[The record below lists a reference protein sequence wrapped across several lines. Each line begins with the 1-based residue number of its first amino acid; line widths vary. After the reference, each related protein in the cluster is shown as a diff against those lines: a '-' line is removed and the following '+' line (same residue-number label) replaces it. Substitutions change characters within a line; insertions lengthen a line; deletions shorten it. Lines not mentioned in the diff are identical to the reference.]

1 LQLRGYR
8 MAIEFPNR
16 SRSYD
21 LTRRAVHFWGY
32 DSAME
37 RSFFVTQDALKR
49 IQPDMLFEEAA
60 ILSVF
65 DSNRAL
71 IYAAAAKV
79 YSRGPRGSYD
89 IIAAD
94 F

>member
-1 LQLRGYR
+1 
-8 MAIEFPNR
+8 
-16 SRSYD
+16 
-21 LTRRAVHFWGY
+21 VHFWGY

-49 IQPDMLFEEAA
+49 IQPDMQFEEAA
-60 ILSVF
+60 ILSAF
-65 DSNRAL
+65 DTNRTL
-71 IYAAAAKV
+71 IYAIATKV
-79 YSRGPRGSYD
+79 YSRGTKGSYD

>member
-1 LQLRGYR
+1 
-8 MAIEFPNR
+8 MAIEFPNQ

-21 LTRRAVHFWGY
+21 ATRRAGHFWGY
-32 DSAME
+32 DRAME

-49 IQPDMLFEEAA
+49 IQPDMQFEEAA
-60 ILSVF
+60 ILGAF

-71 IYAAAAKV
+71 IYTTAAKI
-79 YSRGPRGSYD
+79 YSRGPKGSYE

>member
-1 LQLRGYR
+1 